1 MMPTTFNIKF
11 ISLYIL
17 LLSSMLS
24 TNAIAQEIVE
34 LQRIEGSI
42 VIDGISDEEAWLS
55 ITPYP
60 LTMNSPIFKGEPT
73 ELTEIKIGYDDNFIY
88 AAGKFYDSDPSGVR
102 GYSYERDGS
111 GPGDDHFALILDT
124 YNDNETAL
132 GFFTTPAGI
141 RNEVAIYNDAET
153 SGPPPWNSSW
163 NTFWDVSVVKNEDG
177 WFAEMRIPF
186 SSLRFQD
193 DNGRIIMGLI
203 TWRYIA
209 RKNETVAYPVIPPKW
224 DWGNF
229 KPSVAQDISLEGIYS
244 QKPLYV
250 TPYGLGGTGHSNT
263 LNDEETEYL
272 FDDDPTKEIGMD
284 LKYSITS
291 NLTLDATLNTDFAQ
305 VEVDDEQI
313 NLTRF
318 SLFFPEKRLFFLER
332 SSIFDFSTGGPTSL
346 FYSRSIGLTEDGDPV
361 RIYGGAR
368 LVGRVGGWDLGAI
381 NMQTAKSGEL
391 PSENFGVL
399 RFRRQIINENSFL
412 GGMLTSRMNEKGNN
426 NRALGIDGAYRVFGD
441 DYFTFS
447 FAQTF
452 DDTLKDAGISSLDK
466 TGRLRTSWKRRTNIG
481 FGYNLSY
488 VWSASNYKPG
498 MGFVTR
504 EDFKRFG
511 NGIFYGKL
519 LNERSSLY
527 NYILRLNGELYL
539 QNSDNVTES
548 SNFGPELSL
557 SFKSG
562 ADAGLLFNKS
572 YELLDE
578 IFELSDS
585 AFVPIGEY
593 DFNSVEGFY
602 SSPWARKIKAAF
614 NVSIGSFYDGT
625 QRSFGIEPSWNVS
638 PHLEF
643 GGAYVFNRIRFDD
656 RNQKFDGNIIRIR
669 VKATLNTK
677 YSGNAF
683 FQYNSETKQTSLN
696 VRLRYNPKEG
706 NDLYIVYSEL
716 LNDDDQIS
724 TPTAP
729 RSESQS
735 LLIKYSYTFQVLKF

>member
-1 MMPTTFNIKF
+1 
-11 ISLYIL
+11 
-17 LLSSMLS
+17 
-24 TNAIAQEIVE
+24 
-34 LQRIEGSI
+34 
-42 VIDGISDEEAWLS
+42 
-55 ITPYP
+55 
-60 LTMNSPIFKGEPT
+60 
-73 ELTEIKIGYDDNFIY
+73 
-88 AAGKFYDSDPSGVR
+88 
-102 GYSYERDGS
+102 
-111 GPGDDHFALILDT
+111 
-124 YNDNETAL
+124 
-132 GFFTTPAGI
+132 
-141 RNEVAIYNDAET
+141 
-153 SGPPPWNSSW
+153 
-163 NTFWDVSVVKNEDG
+163 
-177 WFAEMRIPF
+177 
-186 SSLRFQD
+186 
-193 DNGRIIMGLI
+193 
-203 TWRYIA
+203 
-209 RKNETVAYPVIPPKW
+209 
-224 DWGNF
+224 
-229 KPSVAQDISLEGIYS
+229 
-244 QKPLYV
+244 
-250 TPYGLGGTGHSNT
+250 
-263 LNDEETEYL
+263 
-272 FDDDPTKEIGMD
+272 
-284 LKYSITS
+284 
-291 NLTLDATLNTDFAQ
+291 
-305 VEVDDEQI
+305 
-313 NLTRF
+313 
-318 SLFFPEKRLFFLER
+318 
-332 SSIFDFSTGGPTSL
+332 
-346 FYSRSIGLTEDGDPV
+346 
-361 RIYGGAR
+361 
-368 LVGRVGGWDLGAI
+368 
-381 NMQTAKSGEL
+381 
-391 PSENFGVL
+391 
-399 RFRRQIINENSFL
+399 
-412 GGMLTSRMNEKGNN
+412 MLTSRMNEKGNN

-539 QNSDNVTES
+539 RNSDNVRES

-562 ADAGLLFNKS
+562 ANAGFSFNRS

-585 AFVPIGEY
+585 AFVPIADEGY
-593 DFNSVEGFY
+593 RFNTVEGFY

-638 PHLEF
+638 PKLEI

-735 LLIKYSYTFQVLKF
+735 LLVKYSYTFQVLKF

>member
-1 MMPTTFNIKF
+1 MTIFYNIKYIF
-11 ISLYIL
+11 LHIL
-17 LLSSMLS
+17 LLSSLFS
-24 TNAIAQEIVE
+24 AVATAQKIVE

-55 ITPYP
+55 ITPFP
-60 LTMNSPIFKGEPT
+60 LTMFSPTFKGEPT

-88 AAGKFYDSDPSGVR
+88 AAGKFYDSDPSGIR
-102 GYSYERDGS
+102 GYSYERDG
-111 GPGDDHFALILDT
+111 GDFGDDRFGVVLDT

-141 RNEVAIYNDAET
+141 RNEVAIFNDAET
-153 SGPPPWNSSW
+153 PGPPPWNNSW
-163 NTFWDVSVVKNEDG
+163 NTFWDVSVVKNGDG

-193 DNGRIIMGLI
+193 ENGKIIMGLI
-203 TWRYIA
+203 TFRYIA
-209 RKNETVAYPVIPPKW
+209 RKNEIVNYPVIPPKW
-224 DWGNF
+224 DWALV
-229 KPSVAQDISLEGIYS
+229 KPSVAQDISLAGIYS

-250 TPYGLGGTGHSNT
+250 TPYGLGGIGHSNI
-263 LNDEETEYL
+263 LDDAETEYL
-272 FDDDPTKEIGMD
+272 FDDDPTKEIGID

-332 SSIFDFSTGGPTSL
+332 SSVFEFSTGGPTSL

-381 NMQTAKSGEL
+381 NLQTAKSGDI

-399 RFRRQIINENSFL
+399 RFRKQIINENSFL
-412 GGMLTSRMNEKGNN
+412 GGMLTSRQNEKGNN
-426 NRALGIDGAYRVFGD
+426 NRALGIDGTYRVFGD
-441 DYFTFS
+441 DYFSFA

-452 DDTLKDAGISSLDK
+452 DDTLRNAGFSSFDK
-466 TGRLRTSWKRRTNIG
+466 TGRIRTSWKRRINTG
-481 FGYNLSY
+481 FGYDLSY

-498 MGFVTR
+498 VGFLRR
-504 EDFKRFG
+504 ENFKRFG
-511 NGIFYGKL
+511 NGISYGKIL
-519 LNERSSLY
+519 SEKSSIYSY
-527 NYILRLNGELYL
+527 NLGLNGELIL
-539 QNSDNVTES
+539 RNSDNKTES
-548 SNFGPELSL
+548 SNFGPGLFV
-557 SFKSG
+557 SFKSSAAVG
-562 ADAGLLFNKS
+562 FRYGRN

-578 IFELSDS
+578 IFELSDD
-585 AFVPIGEY
+585 AFVPIGKY
-593 DFNSVEGFY
+593 RFNTVGAFY
-602 SSPWARKIKAAF
+602 QSPLARKIKGKF
-614 NVSIGSFYDGT
+614 YFSIGSFYDGT
-625 QRSFGIEPSWNVS
+625 QRSFGIEPSLNVS
-638 PHLEF
+638 PNLEL
-643 GGAYVFNRIRFDD
+643 GEAYILNRIRFDE

-683 FQYNSETKQTSLN
+683 FQYNSETNQTSLN

-706 NDLYIVYSEL
+706 NDLFIVYSEL
-716 LNDDDQIS
+716 LNDGDLIS
-724 TPTAP
+724 TPMPP

-735 LLIKYSYTFQVLKF
+735 LLIKYSYTFQVLKL